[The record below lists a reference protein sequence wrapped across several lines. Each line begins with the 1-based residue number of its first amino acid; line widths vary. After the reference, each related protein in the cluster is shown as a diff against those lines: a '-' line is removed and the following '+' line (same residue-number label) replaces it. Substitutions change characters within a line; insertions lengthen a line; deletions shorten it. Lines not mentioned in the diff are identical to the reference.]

1 MCVHRSVCKC
11 IVWMLASQLC
21 FSTHLHTT
29 QRSGGRGRRR
39 GWELKPESGP
49 GPTVGSAPRSLPPA
63 FMWSLLQKPSSRGN
77 VSLLVCQ
84 ETSMPK
90 EGASCPDTALP
101 VGYVRTFLPP
111 LPPPVAPSVSFSF
124 VCTLTR
130 CRSAIILVQWPLPR
144 CVCAHSTHLKLHF
157 LNYFFYDCNIK
168 HSHGVYVFSCTT
180 FPFSFRDTVK
190 TASQAPAE
198 LMEQLCFVFLFF
210 GGFFALQLFICLL
223 NVYTITMIFLTF
235 HWRSAHLLIIY
246 IDRLSSFSWLWVA
259 FLIIYVPSECL
270 VYLIVNNKWNT
281 GRADCGCFI
290 GTKKKM

>member
-198 LMEQLCFVFLFF
+198 LMEQLCFVFW
-210 GGFFALQLFICLL
+210 GFFCASIVYMPVKCLYHNNDFPDISLKVRPPVDYIYRSFEQFFLALSGIP
-223 NVYTITMIFLTF
+223 
-235 HWRSAHLLIIY
+235 HHLCSLWVS
-246 IDRLSSFSWLWVA
+246 RLS
-259 FLIIYVPSECL
+259 
-270 VYLIVNNKWNT
+270 
-281 GRADCGCFI
+281 DC
-290 GTKKKM
+290 K